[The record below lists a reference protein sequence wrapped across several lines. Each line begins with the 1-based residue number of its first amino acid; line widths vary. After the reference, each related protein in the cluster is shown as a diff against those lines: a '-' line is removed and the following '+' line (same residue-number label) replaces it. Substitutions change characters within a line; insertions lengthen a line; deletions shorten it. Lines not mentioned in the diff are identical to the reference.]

1 MNKGIKIKPW
11 KMIIKIII
19 KRSPNL
25 LPVDCK
31 LVPVFSADYIKKKDI
46 YDQLLV
52 SIRIK
57 LNQTNWLGNI

>member
-1 MNKGIKIKPW
+1 MSKDIKIDPW
-11 KMIIKIII
+11 KMIIKITI

-31 LVPVFSADYIKKKDI
+31 LVLGFSADYIKKT
-46 YDQLLV
+46 YVTQLLV

-57 LNQTNWLGNI
+57 SNQTNCLRNI